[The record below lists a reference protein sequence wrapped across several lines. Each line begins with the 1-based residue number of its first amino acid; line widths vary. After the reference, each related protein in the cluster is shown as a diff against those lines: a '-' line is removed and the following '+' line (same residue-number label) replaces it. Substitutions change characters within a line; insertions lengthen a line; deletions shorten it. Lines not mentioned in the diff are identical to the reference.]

1 MMARQTRDQLKRLN
15 KLTEA
20 QAAAGWGIILIL
32 GALLGTIYL
41 TQASRT
47 ATVGRRVQ
55 FLQNELIDLE
65 RENTE
70 LERKIAEAQSLDR
83 LQATA
88 AALGFV
94 PANTE
99 DVQFLVIPD
108 YPLSEPSDPLAIV
121 PEAGPTP
128 VQAQTMEE
136 AIWFYL
142 NGHISGFVQGEVR
155 ER

>member
-32 GALLGTIYL
+32 GALLGAIYL

-47 ATVGRRVQ
+47 AAIGRRVQ
-55 FLQNELIDLE
+55 LLQNDLIDLK
-65 RENTE
+65 RENGA

-94 PANTE
+94 PANPD
-99 DVQFLVIPD
+99 DVQYLIIPD
-108 YPLSEPSDPLAIV
+108 YPVGEPGDPLAIV
-121 PEAGPTP
+121 PEATPTP
-128 VQAQTMEE
+128 VMAQTMEE

-142 NGHISGFVQGEVR
+142 NGRMKSFVQGEAR
-155 ER
+155 EQ